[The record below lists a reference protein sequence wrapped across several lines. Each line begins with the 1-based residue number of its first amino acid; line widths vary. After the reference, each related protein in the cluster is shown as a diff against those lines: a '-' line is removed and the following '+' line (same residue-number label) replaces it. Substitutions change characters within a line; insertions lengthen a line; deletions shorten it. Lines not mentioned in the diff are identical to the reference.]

1 MREVFH
7 PGEILCEWW
16 LNGMSVDR
24 AAKRIGVSSRNLGHV
39 LSGRSGITAELAQKL
54 EAAGWA
60 QAKFWMW
67 LQIRYEQS
75 QEKLKQ
81 NHKAA

>member
-1 MREVFH
+1 
-7 PGEILCEWW
+7 
-16 LNGMSVDR
+16 
-24 AAKRIGVSSRNLGHV
+24 LGHV